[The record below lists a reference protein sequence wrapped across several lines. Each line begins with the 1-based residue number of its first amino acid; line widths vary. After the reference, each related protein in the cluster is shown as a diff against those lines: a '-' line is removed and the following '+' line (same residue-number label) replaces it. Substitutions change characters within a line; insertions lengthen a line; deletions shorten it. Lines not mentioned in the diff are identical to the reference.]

1 MEKTSQKDLTLQFSG
16 GTMSWEISPPWTQ
29 KMCFISPVKMSQTMT
44 EKSTPPDTSERWVRW
59 GGQPAEQNDTEWK
72 AQSTELVN
80 DPCRHGG
87 QLVECFLETDG
98 GRHLQLCTETQRGN
112 LSLPA
117 AVDSGCRGEV
127 SGIPHRESLPAE
139 SPWISSL
146 WKGSRR
152 PKKNRVTGGQIRSWS
167 TGRWIG
173 GIQDGGSPNSAEKTF
188 GLDLVWE
195 GVVS

>member
-1 MEKTSQKDLTLQFSG
+1 MYNIKKIHISTRGYHTNNDWKGLLVVRVILAFFFLTNTS
-16 GTMSWEISPPWTQ
+16 
-29 KMCFISPVKMSQTMT
+29 
-44 EKSTPPDTSERWVRW
+44 
-59 GGQPAEQNDTEWK
+59 
-72 AQSTELVN
+72 
-80 DPCRHGG
+80 
-87 QLVECFLETDG
+87 
-98 GRHLQLCTETQRGN
+98 

-167 TGRWIG
+167 TGRRIG
-173 GIQDGGSPNSAEKTF
+173 DSGGKDKLTSHKPDTPNLTKNTWKHSIHQSTF
-188 GLDLVWE
+188 LFTIGFPPTPLFL
-195 GVVS
+195 SLK